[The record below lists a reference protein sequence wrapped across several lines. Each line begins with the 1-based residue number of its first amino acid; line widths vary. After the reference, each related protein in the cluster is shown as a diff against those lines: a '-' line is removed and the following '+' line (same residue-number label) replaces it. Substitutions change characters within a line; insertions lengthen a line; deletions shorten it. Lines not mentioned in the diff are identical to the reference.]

1 MKGYSGRIGIYE
13 LLMVT
18 DAMRAAVTRRLDA
31 VQLKKLAVSEGMKTL
46 REDGIAKA
54 LAGVTTID
62 EVLRVTQDDVVSFD

>member
-1 MKGYSGRIGIYE
+1 
-13 LLMVT
+13 
-18 DAMRAAVTRRLDA
+18 VTRRLDA